1 MFVYFYLTAE
11 LIEAN
16 VRMWRAEEEM
26 SEYRIHFDGI
36 QMTNTGELEK
46 EKQTVLSLITIEKTK
61 GIEN

>member
-1 MFVYFYLTAE
+1 MCIYFYLTAE

-16 VRMWRAEEEM
+16 VRMCRAEEEM

-46 EKQTVLSLITIEKTK
+46 EKENVLSLITIDKER
-61 GIEN
+61 